1 MTLPSEPHVSDRK
14 RQKTLHA
21 TAGQSNGPQ
30 KPSSLAQFDTA
41 LLIKDMDL
49 HRDSGGLSGA

>member
-14 RQKTLHA
+14 HQKTLHA
-21 TAGQSNGPQ
+21 TAGHSSGPQ

-41 LLIKDMDL
+41 LLIEDVDL
-49 HRDSGGLSGA
+49 HDSGGLSGG